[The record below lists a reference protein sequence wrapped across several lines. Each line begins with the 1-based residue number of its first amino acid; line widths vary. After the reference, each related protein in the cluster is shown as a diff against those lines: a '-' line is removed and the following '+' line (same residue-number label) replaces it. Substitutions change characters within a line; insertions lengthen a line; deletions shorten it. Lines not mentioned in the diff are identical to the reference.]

1 MRLERRGK
9 KEMTEEKKVMML
21 EDWKGDKQEGMLIP
35 HSSIVK
41 KSMIKKVYPRID
53 EDESSYQRFAFAPT
67 KALAC
72 FNDADFACKVYSIK
86 GTDNSIKAIIC
97 IYANDT
103 DIVCGVLDL
112 KESTLY
118 FSQGL
123 NSKQFFIVYYMIMAK
138 AMIVELMNEGKSTF
152 IDLFQRMDFSLIDNP
167 AYEKNFIQADQ
178 YELVGELSSALLYYA
193 NMTDSFVQI
202 NSAKEFCQS
211 MPKLDI
217 DDEVT
222 EWMTPFRYKVFNSDY
237 EMKIDEFIKSTK
249 HIELLRAETYIP
261 KAKKRK
267 DKKFSLRSFL
277 KKDWE
282 MMSELE
288 AANLPPF
295 LQMERDRVHKKFLGN
310 QDSLDKRT
318 CRLIEQIYNGDLK
331 AMSFSGPAGS
341 GKTTTA
347 ELIAGCL
354 HLPFQLVVGKAGV
367 DTSVYLGYE
376 SIVAKDGS
384 SITKWKDGPITQAVR
399 YGAVLLFDEVN
410 LAAPEVVGTLN
421 TLLDDSKALVLDS
434 GEVVKANPKFM
445 YIESMNRGVGYCG
458 TEDTNLSHDNRLLQ
472 VRFASMPK
480 QKEID
485 ILEKTTG
492 YHDRE
497 ILSILVDVEK
507 EAKKSIQDPSS
518 QLVSIRDLQ
527 RWITEAKYTGEWILS
542 AVDTIITSLVLKD
555 ESLEE
560 ITQRSVLAN
569 GGIGADLLEL
579 IMDKLEGYYYD

>member
-1 MRLERRGK
+1 
-9 KEMTEEKKVMML
+9 MTEEKKVMML

-41 KSMIKKVYPRID
+41 KSMIKKVYPRISKD
-53 EDESSYQRFAFAPT
+53 EESAYQRFALAPT
-67 KALAC
+67 RALTC
-72 FNDADFACKVYSIK
+72 FNDADFAMKVYSIK
-86 GTDNSIKAIIC
+86 GTDNSIKAIVG
-97 IYANDT
+97 IYANDSNV
-103 DIVCGVLDL
+103 VCGVLNL
-112 KESTLY
+112 NESTLY
-118 FSQGL
+118 FSEAPS
-123 NSKQFFIVYYMIMAK
+123 SKQFFIVYYMIMAK
-138 AMIVELMNEGKSTF
+138 AMIVELMNEGEGKSTF
-152 IDLFQRMDFSLIDNP
+152 MDLFQRMDFSLIDNP
-167 AYEKNFIQADQ
+167 SYEKSFIQADQ

-193 NMTDSFVQI
+193 KKTRNFVRI
-202 NSAKEFCQS
+202 DSAKEFCQS

-249 HIELLRAETYIP
+249 RIELLRAETYIP

-267 DKKFSLRSFL
+267 DKKKFSLRSFL

-288 AANLPPF
+288 AAGLPPY
-295 LQMERDRVHKKFLGN
+295 LQMERDRVHKKFLEN

-527 RWITEAKYTGEWILS
+527 RWITEAKYTGEWIES

>member
-1 MRLERRGK
+1 
-9 KEMTEEKKVMML
+9 MTEEKKVMML

-67 KALAC
+67 KALTC

-123 NSKQFFIVYYMIMAK
+123 NSKKFFIAYYMIMAK
-138 AMIVELMNEGKSTF
+138 AMITELMNEGKSTF
-152 IDLFQRMDFSLIDNP
+152 MDLFQRMDFSLIDNP
-167 AYEKNFIQADQ
+167 SYEKEFIQADQ

-193 NMTDSFVQI
+193 KKTRNFVRI
-202 NSAKEFCQS
+202 DSAKEFCQS

-497 ILSILVDVEK
+497 ILSILVGIEE

-527 RWITEAKYTGEWILS
+527 RWITEAKYTGEWIES

>member
-1 MRLERRGK
+1 MTETKMTLMTLERWRG
-9 KEMTEEKKVMML
+9 
-21 EDWKGDKQEGMLIP
+21 DDQEGMRVP
-35 HSSIVK
+35 HSSIIK
-41 KSMIKKVYPRID
+41 NSMIKKVYPRI
-53 EDESSYQRFAFAPT
+53 SKNSAYQAYQRFAFAPT
-67 KALAC
+67 KALTC
-72 FNDADFACKVYSIK
+72 FNDADFAMKVYSIK
-86 GTDNSIKAIIC
+86 GTDNSIKAIVG
-97 IYANDT
+97 IYANDSNV
-103 DIVCGVLDL
+103 VCGVLNL
-112 KESTLY
+112 NESTLY
-118 FSQGL
+118 FSKDHT
-123 NSKQFFIVYYMIMAK
+123 SKQFFIAYYMIMAK
-138 AMIVELMNEGKSTF
+138 AMITELMNEGKSTF
-152 IDLFQRMDFSLIDNP
+152 MDLFQRMDFSLIDNP
-167 AYEKNFIQADQ
+167 SYEKEFIQADQ

-193 NMTDSFVQI
+193 KKTRNFVRI
-202 NSAKEFCQS
+202 DSAKEFCQS

-497 ILSILVDVEK
+497 ILSILVGIEE

-527 RWITEAKYTGEWILS
+527 RWITEAKYTGEWIES
-542 AVDTIITSLVLKD
+542 AVNTIITSLVLKD